1 MKLGLY
7 LSGYLL
13 ALAFA
18 GWDRWLKSSTD
29 SGLHVLKMAQ
39 VGFSDPLDV

>member
-7 LSGYLL
+7 LSRYLL

-18 GWDRWLKSSTD
+18 GWERWLRYSID

-39 VGFSDPLDV
+39 VGFSDALNV